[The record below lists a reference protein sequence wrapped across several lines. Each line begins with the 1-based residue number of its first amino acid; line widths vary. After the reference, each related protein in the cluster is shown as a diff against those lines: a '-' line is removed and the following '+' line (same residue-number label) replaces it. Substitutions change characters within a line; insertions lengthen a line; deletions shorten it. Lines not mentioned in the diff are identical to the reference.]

1 MSGSESS
8 FVSFFNKLSGYVSSS
23 EAPYADPAD
32 DTELDEPDLYDNLD
46 TSIDLGPDINLSDE
60 GDTGNKTNSFAF
72 SANYIFCGL
81 NPFAKYNTK
90 EKPVDAKGDSLS
102 QACGYLARAMHAAGG
117 GIFSKDTAKKHS
129 CPQMDCEGEEEMV
142 FVFPSAKYHEK

>member
-46 TSIDLGPDINLSDE
+46 ASIDLGPDSDLSDE
-60 GDTGNKTNSFAF
+60 GEAGNKTNSFAF
-72 SANYIFCGL
+72 SANCLFWGL
-81 NPFAKYNTK
+81 NPFAKDNTK
-90 EKPVDAKGDSLS
+90 EKPVDTGGDSLS
-102 QACGYLARAMHAAGG
+102 QAYGYLVRAMHAAGG

-129 CPQMDCEGEEEMV
+129 YPQMDCEGEEEMV
-142 FVFPSAKYHEK
+142 FVCPSVNYHEK